1 MSEVGTL
8 RTSEDIRV
16 ESAMRIIGDI
26 ASTQFSLIRP
36 ILATPSIRCPWNDTT
51 IRGQA
56 ARGIGFLYNAQ
67 GVEPRAEP
75 PADSARLLLVAGV
88 GFEPT
93 TFRL

>member
-1 MSEVGTL
+1 M

-56 ARGIGFLYNAQ
+56 ARGIGFLYNVK
-67 GVEPRAEP
+67 GWNPGLNL
-75 PADSARLLLVAGV
+75 PAIQRDCCWLRG
-88 GFEPT
+88 
-93 TFRL
+93 